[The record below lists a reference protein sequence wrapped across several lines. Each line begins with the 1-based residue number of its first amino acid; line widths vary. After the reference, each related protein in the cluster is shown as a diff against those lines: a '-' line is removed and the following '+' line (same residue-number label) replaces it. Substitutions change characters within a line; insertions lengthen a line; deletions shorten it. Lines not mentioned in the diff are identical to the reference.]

1 MAWRIDEQ
9 VVRGELDCRVRGRV
23 TGRIWFVGRAEP
35 VELELTG
42 SPWRDLAGR
51 RLEFSNPEPKPG
63 DLKGLAPRQT
73 GAVGDITASRKV
85 KVPEIPLEQIGE
97 YYAARKPWPWHWG
110 NSLYLEWYSQD
121 NGRVVVESAS
131 FTLTMPGE
139 AAWEMT
145 EAEEE
150 TQRKANA
157 GEIQRFMERLGRA
170 VAGSDEPTEETEKD
184 AGPGEEE
191 PFSEEEAEKIQE
203 ESDRL
208 ADRIQARMEK
218 EGEGADYEKILEE
231 ELERRRAERGE
242 KPLTPEEEAERAAW
256 IDEMNRTAEEA
267 LDDPELLARVERK
280 HPLAERAHELAVR
293 LFQEPGERGWVPDEA
308 GPEHPVVELMAS
320 AGKAGAKLAGALN
333 GRDWPPNVMECGT
346 CLVWLKR
353 ARRYLDDALL
363 AVESCDEER
372 LVDAAWLA
380 GIRREL
386 QEISAES
393 DEIVSDLRDRLKRG
407 FD

>member
-1 MAWRIDEQ
+1 MDEQ

-23 TGRIWFVGRAEP
+23 TGRIWFVGLAEP
-35 VELELTG
+35 VVLELTG
-42 SPWRDLAGR
+42 NPWRDLAGR

-63 DLKGLAPRQT
+63 DLERLALRQT
-73 GAVGDITASRKV
+73 GAVGDITGSRKV

-97 YYAARKPWPWHWG
+97 YYAARRPWHWG
-110 NSLYLEWYSQD
+110 NSLYLEWFSQA
-121 NGRVVVESAS
+121 NGRVVIESAS
-131 FTLTMPGE
+131 YTLTMPGE
-139 AAWEMT
+139 AAWDMT
-145 EAEEE
+145 EEEE
-150 TQRKANA
+150 QAQRKANA
-157 GEIQRFMERLGRA
+157 EEIGRFMERLGQA
-170 VAGSDEPTEETEKD
+170 VARADEPPEAEEEET
-184 AGPGEEE
+184 GPGVDN

-231 ELERRRAERGE
+231 ELERRRRERGE
-242 KPLTPEEEAERAAW
+242 EPPTPEEEAQRAAW
-256 IDEMNRTAEEA
+256 IEEMNRAAEEA
-267 LDDPELLARVERK
+267 LNDPELAAEVERT
-280 HPLAERAHELAVR
+280 HPLAERAHELALR
-293 LFQEPGERGWVPDEA
+293 LFHEPGARGWVPDEA
-308 GPEHPVVELMAS
+308 SPEHPVVELMAS

-333 GRDWPPNVMECGT
+333 GRDWPPDVMECGT

-363 AVESCDEER
+363 AAESCDEEK

-386 QEISAES
+386 QGISAES